1 MFQAPSS
8 EGGLFSLNS
17 TEMSSIMD
25 WKRSSWS
32 NHTDDTYQH
41 TWKNDCNHIL
51 VQFNWNDIHIF
62 RLQRY
67 HWMTLLVSKLKMS
80 YSDMSHY
87 GFETKN
93 ITLWM
98 VSLKTLLQLHPWKFD
113 TQRKIDCNNLLEPCG
128 KMLWHRWDTPRP
140 LDSHLNIITFRKL
153 SFV

>member
-25 WKRSSWS
+25 WKRSCWS
-32 NHTDDTYQH
+32 NHIDDTYQH

-62 RLQRY
+62 RL
-67 HWMTLLVSKLKMS
+67 LNDILVLKLKMP

-87 GFETKN
+87 GFETKSV
-93 ITLWM
+93 TLWM
-98 VSLKTLLQLHPWKFD
+98 ISLKTLLQLHPWKFD
-113 TQRKIDCNNLLEPCG
+113 THRKLIATTSLNLVAKCCG
-128 KMLWHRWDTPRP
+128 KGGTHPG
-140 LDSHLNIITFRKL
+140 H
-153 SFV
+153 